1 LSQLTALFLDNL
13 LPIFLAAGAGYF
25 LSRFS
30 NLNPR
35 SLSQVIFY
43 IFSPCLLYKL
53 LTNSQLSNGDIIKT
67 MLFASLII
75 LSVGAITWIVV
86 SLVKLP
92 RRMQAAV
99 LLSTMFMNSGNF
111 GLPVILFAFGE
122 AGLSFAS
129 LFFVTNLIFNYTFGV
144 VIASMGT
151 APLKQS
157 LLNLLKIPAIYA
169 VILAFFSLRTGWEL
183 PLPVNR
189 TVNLLGDASI
199 PGMLVLLGMQLQSVD
214 WRGNL
219 LPLALTSSLRLLA
232 APAIA
237 ILAAPLFN
245 LSGAAYQSGVL
256 QSAMPTAVL
265 CTVLATE
272 YDAEPKFV
280 TAAVITTT
288 LLSPLVLTPLLAF
301 LGA

>member
-1 LSQLTALFLDNL
+1 MSQLAALFLDNL
-13 LPIFLAAGAGYF
+13 LPIFLAAGAGF
-25 LSRFS
+25 LLSKFTQ
-30 NLNPR
+30 LNPR

-53 LTNSQLSNGDIIKT
+53 LTNSQLSNGDIIKI
-67 MLFASLII
+67 MLFASLVI
-75 LSVGAITWIVV
+75 LSVGAITWIAVR
-86 SLVKLP
+86 LMRLP
-92 RRMQAAV
+92 RRTQAAV
-99 LLSTMFMNSGNF
+99 MLSTMFMNSGNF
-111 GLPVILFAFGE
+111 GLPVVLFAFGE
-122 AGLSFAS
+122 AGLGFAS
-129 LFFVTNLIFNYTFGV
+129 LYFVTNLIFNYTFGV

-151 APLKQS
+151 APLKES
-157 LLNLLKIPAIYA
+157 FLNLFKIPAIYA

-199 PGMLVLLGMQLQSVD
+199 PGMLVLLGMQLQSINL
-214 WRGNL
+214 RGKI
-219 LPLALTSSLRLLA
+219 LPLALTNFLRLLV

-245 LSGAAYQSGVL
+245 LSDAAYQAGVL
-256 QSAMPTAVL
+256 ESAMPTAVL

-272 YDAEPKFV
+272 YDAEPEFV

>member
-1 LSQLTALFLDNL
+1 MSQLATLFLDNL

-30 NLNPR
+30 QLNPR
-35 SLSQVIFY
+35 ALSQVIFY

-53 LTNSQLSNGDIIKT
+53 LTNSQLSNGDIIKI
-67 MLFASLII
+67 MLFASLVI
-75 LSVGAITWIVV
+75 LSIGALTWVAV
-86 SLVKLP
+86 SLLRLP
-92 RRMQAAV
+92 RRTQAAV
-99 LLSTMFMNSGNF
+99 LLSSMFMNSGNF

-122 AGLSFAS
+122 AGLGYAS
-129 LFFVTNLIFNYTFGV
+129 LYFVTNLIFNYTFGV

-151 APLKQS
+151 APIKES
-157 LLNLLKIPAIYA
+157 ILNLFKIPAIYA
-169 VILAFFSLRTGWEL
+169 VVLAFFSLQTGWQL
-183 PLPVNR
+183 PLPVDR
-189 TVNLLGDASI
+189 TINLLGDASI
-199 PGMLVLLGMQLQSVD
+199 PSMLVLLGMQLKSVD
-214 WRGNL
+214 WRGKIT
-219 LPLALTSSLRLLA
+219 PLALTSFMRLLA

-245 LSGAAYQSGVL
+245 LSTAAYQAGVL
-256 QSAMPTAVL
+256 ESAMPTAVL
-265 CTVLATE
+265 CTVIATE
-272 YDAEPKFV
+272 YDSEPEFV